1 MVGVYASE
9 GSYVWL
15 PVLFAYRFILLVGLF
30 LVFETCKV
38 KIKSLNDSRFIAMS
52 VYGTV
57 IVSVTLT
64 PIGFLLQHFPNVQ
77 YGIIGIISNSD
88 FRTYIRYKGT

>member
-1 MVGVYASE
+1 M
-9 GSYVWL
+9 
-15 PVLFAYRFILLVGLF
+15 
-30 LVFETCKV
+30 

-77 YGIIGIISNSD
+77 YGIIGIMILSSANLILGLTFVTKVHNFVYFNVTLSHLRSKEITSICSYTS
-88 FRTYIRYKGT
+88 FH